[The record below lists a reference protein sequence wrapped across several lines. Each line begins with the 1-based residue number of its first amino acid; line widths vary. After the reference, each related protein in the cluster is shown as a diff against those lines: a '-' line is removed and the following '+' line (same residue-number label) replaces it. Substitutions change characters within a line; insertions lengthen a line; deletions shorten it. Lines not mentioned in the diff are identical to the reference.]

1 MVMNIRISDALRRI
15 LEEKAKE
22 EGVTMTDIVRRALIS
37 RLYTGCNRNQTGN
50 NQMIMNIR
58 ISDALRRILEE
69 KAKEEGVTM
78 SVIVRRALISHLVD
92 KL

>member
-1 MVMNIRISDALRRI
+1 
-15 LEEKAKE
+15 
-22 EGVTMTDIVRRALIS
+22 
-37 RLYTGCNRNQTGN
+37 
-50 NQMIMNIR
+50 MIMNIR

-69 KAKEEGVTM
+69 KAKQEGVTM